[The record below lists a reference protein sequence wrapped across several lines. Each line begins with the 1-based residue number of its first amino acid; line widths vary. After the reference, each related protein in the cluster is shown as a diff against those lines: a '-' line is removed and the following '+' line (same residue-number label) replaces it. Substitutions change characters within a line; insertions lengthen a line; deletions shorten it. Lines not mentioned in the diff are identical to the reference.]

1 MTSLDVESI
10 KTMMPQVVP
19 FVRTLGLE
27 YLELDA
33 GRALLRMPDDPAHH
47 NHVAGPHA
55 GAIFSLGESA
65 SGAVVLAA
73 FTDELARAV
82 PLAVSAEIR
91 YRKLAMGA
99 VLAEARLGRPVA
111 DVVAELAS
119 GARPEFPV
127 AVELRTEDGTVT
139 GEMTVVWTLRPNR

>member
-1 MTSLDVESI
+1 MDIESI
-10 KTMMPQVVP
+10 KTTMPQLVP
-19 FVRTLGLE
+19 FIRTLGLE
-27 YLELDA
+27 YLELDEN
-33 GRALLRMPDDPAHH
+33 RAVLRLPDDPAHH

-73 FTDELARAV
+73 FADQLANAV

-91 YRKLAMGA
+91 YRKLARGA
-99 VLAEARLGRPVA
+99 VLAEATLGRPVA
-111 DVVAELAS
+111 DVVAELAG
-119 GARPEFPV
+119 GARPEFSV

-139 GEMTVVWTLRPNR
+139 GSMSVVWTLRPNR